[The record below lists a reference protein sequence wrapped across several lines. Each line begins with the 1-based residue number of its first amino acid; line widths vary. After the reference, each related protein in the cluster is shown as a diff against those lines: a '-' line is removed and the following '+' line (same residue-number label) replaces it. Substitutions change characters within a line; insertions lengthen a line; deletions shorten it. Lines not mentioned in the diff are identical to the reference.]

1 MTDTQ
6 PVYLVAKLREAL
18 AADGRTSEQGVRVR
32 VRNAEIYLDGPVAD
46 AGQQEAI
53 RAVVAETAP
62 GMRIHDETHVVS
74 VAAPTTS
81 EELS

>member
-1 MTDTQ
+1 MTETQ

-18 AADGRTSEQGVRVR
+18 ADDERTTEQGVRVR
-32 VRNAEIYLDGPVAD
+32 VRNNEIYLDGCVAG
-46 AGQQEAI
+46 AEQQEAI
-53 RAVVAETAP
+53 RAVVAEAAP
-62 GMRIHDETHVVS
+62 GMRVHDETHVAS

>member
-6 PVYLVAKLREAL
+6 PVYLVARLREAL
-18 AADGRTSEQGVRVR
+18 AADDRTTEQGVRVR
-32 VRNAEIYLDGPVAD
+32 VRNDEIYLDGAVAGP
-46 AGQQEAI
+46 GQQEAI

-62 GMRIHDETHVVS
+62 GMPVHDETHVVS
-74 VAAPTTS
+74 AAAPTSS

>member
-1 MTDTQ
+1 MTETP
-6 PVYLVAKLREAL
+6 PVYLVVKLREAL
-18 AADGRTSEQGVRVR
+18 AADERTSEQGVRVR
-32 VRNAEIYLDGPVAD
+32 VRQDEIYLDGPVAD
-46 AGQQEAI
+46 AGQQQAI

-62 GMRIHDETHVVS
+62 GMRVHDETHVCS